1 MENKKPATVA
11 SKLLPLFLQQGA
23 PMILQSDNGR
33 EFVAKVIEELMKI
46 WKDCKIVHGSPCHPQ
61 SQGSVERANADVESM
76 VTQWMEDE
84 KSKNWSWGI
93 KFIAHKKNNR
103 YHEGIKQIPYVLRY
117 GQPCRVGLSRMNLPP
132 ALVNQ
137 LQSEEQ
143 LEEVMAQATIITAPQ
158 VAAARSAEAPT
169 STTIVQTTVVTGKV
183 NQRQFKKRTASTQ
196 EADSTDYQP
205 GEYELKVIQKR
216 KRNEERL
223 LELGLGGP
231 GSAATAIAITN
242 AGAKAAVQPEPTAT
256 EPVVVQPE
264 PTATEPEPTAT
275 EPLLVQPEPTT
286 VAVHE
291 NNATLISFGRCSLNE
306 RCKGPKRTLTE
317 RCPG

>member
-1 MENKKPATVA
+1 MSGYSTQDHHDKMSYLCAVENKKPATVA

-33 EFVAKVIEELMKI
+33 EYVAKVIEELMKI

-132 ALVNQ
+132 ALVDQ

-143 LEEVMAQATIITAPQ
+143 LG
-158 VAAARSAEAPT
+158 RN
-169 STTIVQTTVVTGKV
+169 GKGY
-183 NQRQFKKRTASTQ
+183 NHYSI
-196 EADSTDYQP
+196 S
-205 GEYELKVIQKR
+205 
-216 KRNEERL
+216 
-223 LELGLGGP
+223 
-231 GSAATAIAITN
+231 GS
-242 AGAKAAVQPEPTAT
+242 
-256 EPVVVQPE
+256 
-264 PTATEPEPTAT
+264 
-275 EPLLVQPEPTT
+275 
-286 VAVHE
+286 
-291 NNATLISFGRCSLNE
+291 SS
-306 RCKGPKRTLTE
+306 
-317 RCPG
+317 